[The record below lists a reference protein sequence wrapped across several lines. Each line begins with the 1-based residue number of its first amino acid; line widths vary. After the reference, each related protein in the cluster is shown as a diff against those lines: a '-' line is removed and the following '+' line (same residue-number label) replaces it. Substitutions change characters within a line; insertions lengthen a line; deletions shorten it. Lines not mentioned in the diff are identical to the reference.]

1 MIIITH
7 KDQIMPNSK
16 MYDCYLDSNEIIE
29 LMKILNSYLVNY
41 ADEIPEIYTTSVL
54 AKTIQTRCEILTDNI
69 DEICATLH

>member
-1 MIIITH
+1 MLNEKI
-7 KDQIMPNSK
+7 
-16 MYDCYLDSNEIIE
+16 YDCYLDSNEIIE